1 MGAGVKT
8 PSILIYSPDL
18 WCISWYVL
26 IQMQI
31 SKYMLK
37 VKFLQVYLTVF
48 SLPKTSPS

>member
-1 MGAGVKT
+1 MGAGVKI
-8 PSILIYSPDL
+8 PSTLTCSPNF

-26 IQMQI
+26 IQMHI

-37 VKFLQVYLTVF
+37 AKFLLVYLTVF